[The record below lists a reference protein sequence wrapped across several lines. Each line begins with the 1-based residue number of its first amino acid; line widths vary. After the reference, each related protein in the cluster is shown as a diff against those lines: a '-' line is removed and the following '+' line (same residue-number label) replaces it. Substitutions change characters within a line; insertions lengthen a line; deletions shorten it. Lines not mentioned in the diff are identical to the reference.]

1 MPGPESM
8 QSSAPAA
15 RPGVV
20 RAIGAAVLATTA
32 GSMPVYLMGGLAVQA
47 AADTG
52 IDLAQL
58 GALAAVYFGSSALWS
73 APAGTIVERLGVF
86 HTVVVAAVLS
96 TVTLV
101 GIAVFGRTVEA
112 LAAFIFLAGASNGI
126 VQPAVNLM
134 LARTIPVGR
143 RGLAFGIKQAAVP
156 LGSFLG
162 GISVPLVGL
171 TIGWRWAFAIGV
183 LAPVSA
189 VLLIPRL
196 GRESASGSR
205 RRDRTPTRHGL
216 VSVALGAGLANGSTM
231 MLGTFYVAGAVAGGI
246 APAHAG
252 LLLSV
257 GSLLGITTRIVVG
270 NIADKR
276 DAGHFIR
283 VRWMFGVAA
292 AGFVLLA
299 IGQHPVVVL
308 IGTGLAFAAS
318 WGWHGLLTYAV
329 VVAHPTNPASATAMT
344 QAGSY
349 GGGVVGPIVFGVLSA
364 TVGFGVAW
372 NVAAAFTVL
381 GFVMVSIGER
391 RTIDA
396 GIR

>member
-1 MPGPESM
+1 MTGPASV
-8 QSSAPAA
+8 QPSGPVA

-20 RAIGAAVLATTA
+20 RAIAAAVLATTA

-58 GALAAVYFGSSALWS
+58 GALAAVYFASSALWS
-73 APAGTIVERLGVF
+73 APAGTIVARLGVF
-86 HTVVVAAVLS
+86 RAVVVTAVLS
-96 TVTLV
+96 TITLI
-101 GIAVFGRTVEA
+101 GIALFGRTAGA
-112 LAAFIFLAGASNGI
+112 LAAFMFVAGVSNGI

-134 LARTIPVGR
+134 LARTIPAGR
-143 RGLAFGIKQAAVP
+143 RGLAFGIKQAAIP

-189 VLLIPRL
+189 VLLMPRM
-196 GRESASGSR
+196 GRESTSGSR
-205 RRDRTPTRHGL
+205 RGDRAPTRHGL
-216 VSVALGAGLANGSTM
+216 VSLALGAGLANGSTM

-257 GSLLGITTRIVVG
+257 GSLFGITTRIVVG

-283 VRWMFGVAA
+283 VRWMFAVAA
-292 AGFVLLA
+292 AGFVMLA
-299 IGQHPVVVL
+299 INQHPVVVL

-329 VVAHPTNPASATAMT
+329 VVAHPTDPASATAMT

-349 GGGVVGPIVFGVLSA
+349 GGGVVGPIVFGVVSA
-364 TVGFGVAW
+364 TFGFGVAW

-381 GFVMVSIGER
+381 GFVLVSVGER
-391 RTIDA
+391 RTTEA
-396 GIR
+396 GAR